1 MGDRTPSFSTVRLDI
16 PRVSYV
22 GQRHSAH
29 SGQRKQQNDQAFP
42 SRDRSMR
49 AICAQRSTHDR
60 RRADVADA
68 AMAKDVIAIPKP
80 MEGDAIVSEVVQSL
94 VLQETF
100 FTTYEEDPVVL
111 SQILREERVALSTG
125 A

>member
-1 MGDRTPSFSTVRLDI
+1 
-16 PRVSYV
+16 
-22 GQRHSAH
+22 
-29 SGQRKQQNDQAFP
+29 
-42 SRDRSMR
+42 
-49 AICAQRSTHDR
+49 
-60 RRADVADA
+60 
-68 AMAKDVIAIPKP
+68 MAKDVIAIPKP